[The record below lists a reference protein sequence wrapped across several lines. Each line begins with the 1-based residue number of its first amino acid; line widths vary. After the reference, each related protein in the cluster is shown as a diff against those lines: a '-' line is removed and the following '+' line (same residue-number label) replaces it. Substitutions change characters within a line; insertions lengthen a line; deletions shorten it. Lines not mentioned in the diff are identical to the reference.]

1 MLALTMME
9 QSTDVDRFRFRPIGR
24 HKRTRAGRVLACVA
38 INDERLG
45 TNATA
50 AAAADVVIVSS
61 KWTRGCICDGQKLFF
76 SVLSYLCYSLFIS
89 LWLDK

>member
-50 AAAADVVIVSS
+50 AAAADVVVVSS
-61 KWTRGCICDGQKLFF
+61 VFF
-76 SVLSYLCYSLFIS
+76 SVL
-89 LWLDK
+89 